1 MLLWMVT
8 YTHMA
13 RVPDDRNLISVLPF
27 RAIFAILKNMAPE
40 LQTLLWAMTPIGGM
54 RVSLPIAIT
63 IYQMNWISAY
73 LISVVGNSISVVL
86 LLLFLEPISGW
97 FSRKF
102 KIFRY
107 FFSWFFART
116 RKKYNSN
123 LGNADFFALT
133 AFVALPFPL
142 TGGWTTSLIAFL
154 FNIPFKK
161 ALLSITLGNIIAG
174 LIILWA
180 TKAGIAI
187 EKYFGWS
194 VLAGMLILI
203 AVVWL
208 IYERRG
214 FLTK

>member
-1 MLLWMVT
+1 
-8 YTHMA
+8 
-13 RVPDDRNLISVLPF
+13 
-27 RAIFAILKNMAPE
+27 
-40 LQTLLWAMTPIGGM
+40 
-54 RVSLPIAIT
+54 
-63 IYQMNWISAY
+63 
-73 LISVVGNSISVVL
+73 
-86 LLLFLEPISGW
+86 
-97 FSRKF
+97 
-102 KIFRY
+102 
-107 FFSWFFART
+107 
-116 RKKYNSN
+116 
-123 LGNADFFALT
+123 
-133 AFVALPFPL
+133 L